1 MIVNRYLQ
9 RNIHLGTL
17 GALVVLVSLGLFFM
31 FVRELDD
38 IGQGSYG
45 ARQALLYIL
54 LSAPGKVVEFMP
66 LAALIGSMLSLGALA
81 ANSEIIALQASG
93 ITLRRI
99 AVAVLQ
105 AAAVLAL
112 ISFLLA
118 DWVVPASESGARRM
132 KALAE
137 ERATALSPG
146 ESLWIKDDRHVVHV
160 KQMLPNG
167 YARGVE
173 IYLLDARGRL
183 QSVTRAEHALPR
195 ANGWEL
201 RKVSLSKFGA
211 DGVSTE
217 RFERTD
223 YRGRLSQELLQV
235 MLYEPRWMSSGAL
248 SVYVEFLDN
257 NGLDARV
264 ERLILWQKRLQPL
277 TIIIM
282 CLLALPFVIG
292 AQRQAGAGHRLLLG
306 ILLGL
311 AFVVAER
318 VLVQVG
324 NQFALD
330 VALVALLPNL
340 VFLALAAYLFVRR
353 QSHGIGFTLASI
365 SRQR

>member
-17 GALVVLVSLGLFFM
+17 GALAVLVSLSLFFL

-45 ARQALLYIL
+45 AWQAALFII

-66 LAALIGSMLSLGALA
+66 LAVLLGSMLSLGALA
-81 ANSEIIALQASG
+81 GNSEIIAMQASG
-93 ITLRRI
+93 ITLGRI
-99 AVAVLQ
+99 VAAVLQ

-118 DWVVPASESGARRM
+118 NWVVPASESGARSV

-137 ERATALSPG
+137 ERAAALRPG
-146 ESLWIKDDRHVVHV
+146 ESLWIKDDRRVVRIA
-160 KQMLPNG
+160 QMLPNG
-167 YARGVE
+167 HARGVE
-173 IYLLDARGRL
+173 IYLLDAAGRL

-195 ANGWEL
+195 GDGWEL
-201 RKVSLSKFGA
+201 RKVSRSRFDS

-217 RFERTD
+217 QIERTE
-223 YRGRLSQELLQV
+223 YRGRLTQDLLQV
-235 MLYEPRWMSSGAL
+235 LLYEPRWMSLGAL
-248 SVYVEFLDN
+248 SAYVAFLET
-257 NGLDARV
+257 NGLDSRV

-277 TIIIM
+277 TIVIM
-282 CLLALPFVIG
+282 CLLALPFVLG

-324 NQFALD
+324 SQLALD
-330 VALVALLPNL
+330 GLIVALMPNL
-340 VFLALAAYLFVRR
+340 TFLALAVYLFMRR
-353 QSHGIGFTLASI
+353 QSHGVGIRLGLAA
-365 SRQR
+365 RQR